1 MVTPDDPLEVLLAVV
16 LFVSL
21 WVVGLV
27 LTSVVCAWRAAVWTV
42 GFGEVP
48 R

>member
-1 MVTPDDPLEVLLAVV
+1 MNTPDDPLDVFLAVI

-27 LTSVVCAWRAAVWTV
+27 LTGVICAWRAAVWTV
-42 GFGEVP
+42 GFGEAP